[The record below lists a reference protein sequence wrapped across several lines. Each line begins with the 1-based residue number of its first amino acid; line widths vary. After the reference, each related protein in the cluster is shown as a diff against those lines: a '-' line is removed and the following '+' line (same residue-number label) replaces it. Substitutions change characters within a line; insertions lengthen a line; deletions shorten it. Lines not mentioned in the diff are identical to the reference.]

1 MNLIL
6 VLITL
11 KVFFN
16 ISNAEELW
24 QRLDQP
30 RVDASFW
37 DLFQVDG
44 KTYTRLNDGLFVY
57 TGEEYIYVDDPFF
70 QDKGTIYSLRVENC
84 KGVMS
89 SEAGIYYLEDN
100 KWNKCEEISNEME
113 LENITFLG
121 NKIVGNYGIYS
132 SILYSNNDGR
142 TWNFITNGIDTLKAS
157 EMYLFG
163 DTIHSTFFYRYLRI
177 YEEGDSLT
185 IRLRC

>member
-44 KTYTRLNDGLFVY
+44 KTYDWLNDGLFEY

-70 QDKGTIYSLRVENC
+70 QDKGTIYSLRV
-84 KGVMS
+84 
-89 SEAGIYYLEDN
+89 
-100 KWNKCEEISNEME
+100 
-113 LENITFLG
+113 
-121 NKIVGNYGIYS
+121 
-132 SILYSNNDGR
+132 
-142 TWNFITNGIDTLKAS
+142 
-157 EMYLFG
+157 
-163 DTIHSTFFYRYLRI
+163 
-177 YEEGDSLT
+177 
-185 IRLRC
+185 